1 MPTRGERPGY
11 RYAAVMTSVRFR
23 LVGPAAAVV
32 LAAGVG
38 GCGSSKRD
46 APAPSGSPSTT
57 TSTTSATG
65 SGSPALP
72 GTGKPLVTIGDKNFT
87 EQFVLGELYRQ
98 ALTAEGYS
106 VVLNR
111 NIGPTEV
118 TIPALESGRLDMY
131 PEYLGTW
138 DSTVAGY
145 KVQFRSAHST
155 YRAGQ
160 RYALAHGL
168 QLLEPT
174 PFSDTNAVGVTR
186 TYAVANDLR
195 SLTDLNRVAPTLTF
209 GAPPQ
214 FQQDPTG
221 LPALEQTYGFVPA
234 TFKPLDIGAQY
245 QALDNGAVQ
254 AAVVN
259 TTDGQL
265 AGDYTLL
272 RDPRHVFGWGNVVPV
287 VSTKVLLAEGPAFE
301 ATIDRVSALLTTGVM
316 RRLNAAVDV
325 SHQDPALVAKQ
336 FLQSRGVIPATTS

>member
-1 MPTRGERPGY
+1 
-11 RYAAVMTSVRFR
+11 MTAVRFR

-32 LAAGVG
+32 LAAGLSACG
-38 GCGSSKRD
+38 GSKSD
-46 APAPSGSPSTT
+46 APTSNASAPMTTT
-57 TSTTSATG
+57 TSSST
-65 SGSPALP
+65 PALP
-72 GTGKPLVTIGDKNFT
+72 GAGKPLVTIGDKNYT

-98 ALTAEGYS
+98 ALTAQGYS

-138 DSTVAGY
+138 DSSIAGY
-145 KVQFRSAHST
+145 KTQFHNARSAYH
-155 YRAGQ
+155 AGQ

-168 QLLEPT
+168 QLLDPT
-174 PFSDTNAVGVTR
+174 PFSDTNAVGVTNS
-186 TYAVANDLR
+186 YAVANDLA
-195 SLTDLNRVAPTLTF
+195 SLTDLARVAPAFTF

-214 FQQDPTG
+214 FQQNPTG
-221 LPALEQTYGFVPA
+221 LPALEQAYGLVPA
-234 TFKPLDIGAQY
+234 TFKALDIGSQY
-245 QALDNGAVQ
+245 QALDNGTVQ
-254 AAVVN
+254 AAAVN

-265 AGDYTLL
+265 LTGDYTLL

-287 VSTKVLLAEGPAFE
+287 VSAKVLLAEGPAFK
-301 ATIDRVSALLTTGVM
+301 ATIDRVSAMLTTAEM

-336 FLQSRGVIPATTS
+336 FLQSRGVIPPATP